1 MVIMVVY
8 SLIKMIMRKHYFMNK
23 HVASRKRGLQRVR
36 NGAVRQLRVLN
47 LHRNVGIDRE
57 AKRVVDIAVDPRRHP
72 GLNQKIS
79 NYLLGFDASTQGYM
93 AEAVALFVGGH
104 AVTVTCLPAVDALLR
119 RFYRE
124 IDALLSNAG

>member
-1 MVIMVVY
+1 MKNHF
-8 SLIKMIMRKHYFMNK
+8 SKNK
-23 HVASRKRGLQRVR
+23 PGAFKKCGLQRVR
-36 NGAVRQLRVLN
+36 KGAVRQLRVLN

-93 AEAVALFVGGH
+93 AEAIALYVGGH
-104 AVTVTCLPAVDALLR
+104 AVTMTCLAAVDALLR
-119 RFYRE
+119 KFYRE
-124 IDALLSNAG
+124 IDALQSNAG

>member
-1 MVIMVVY
+1 MN
-8 SLIKMIMRKHYFMNK
+8 YFTKNK

-36 NGAVRQLRVLN
+36 KGAVRQLRVLN

-72 GLNQKIS
+72 GLNQKIY

>member
-1 MVIMVVY
+1 M
-8 SLIKMIMRKHYFMNK
+8 
-23 HVASRKRGLQRVR
+23 QRVR

-93 AEAVALFVGGH
+93 ADFVIGERWTEIGKAFLAYFLGILSVFSGCCKH
-104 AVTVTCLPAVDALLR
+104 
-119 RFYRE
+119 FYQF
-124 IDALLSNAG
+124 

>member
-1 MVIMVVY
+1 MLMMLFFLY
-8 SLIKMIMRKHYFMNK
+8 NMKKNYFKNK
-23 HVASRKRGLQRVR
+23 PSASKKRGLQRVG
-36 NGAVRQLRVLN
+36 NGRAARAVRVLN
-47 LHRNVGIDRE
+47 LYRDCYVDPE
-57 AKRVVDIAVDPRRHP
+57 AQRVVDIAVDPRRHP

-79 NYLLGFDASTQGYM
+79 NYLLGFDASTQGYL

-124 IDALLSNAG
+124 IDALQSNAG

>member
-1 MVIMVVY
+1 
-8 SLIKMIMRKHYFMNK
+8 
-23 HVASRKRGLQRVR
+23 
-36 NGAVRQLRVLN
+36 VLN

-72 GLNQKIS
+72 GLNQKIY

-93 AEAVALFVGGH
+93 AEAVAFFVGGH